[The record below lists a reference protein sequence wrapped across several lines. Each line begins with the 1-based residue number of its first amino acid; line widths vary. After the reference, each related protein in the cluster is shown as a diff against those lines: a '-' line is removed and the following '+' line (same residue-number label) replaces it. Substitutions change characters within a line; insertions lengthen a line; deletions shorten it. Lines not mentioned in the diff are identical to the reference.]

1 MNQKYTE
8 DEKKIWE
15 EMYISGLSSHEISR
29 QLNISKATIYKHL
42 QKCGITRNWSE
53 WQKGKEPWNKGLKG
67 MQVAWNKGING
78 VYQSSKKGKP
88 NPSARVPCSPE
99 RAKNISNSW
108 KKKLEEGWDGF
119 CGYGRLPTLEQRKL
133 PSSLYLVRY
142 IDDEG
147 THFKLG
153 ITVRNLQER
162 LKKHLVSIVDVYGST
177 LGECFDIEQEQ
188 LKYAKENGWRYS
200 SHSTTELIK
209 PEGVPY
215 LLEVFSKLKCSSSS
229 CSSNSSGC
237 SSL

>member
-67 MQVAWNKGING
+67 MQVAWNKGMNG

-229 CSSNSSGC
+229 CSSNYSESS
-237 SSL
+237 SF

>member
-67 MQVAWNKGING
+67 MQVAWNKGMNG

-119 CGYGRLPTLEQRKL
+119 GGYGRLPTLEQRKL

-162 LKKHLVSIVDVYGST
+162 LKKHLVSIVDVYEST

-209 PEGVPY
+209 PEGVTY
-215 LLEVFSKLKCSSSS
+215 LLEVFSKLKY
-229 CSSNSSGC
+229 SN
-237 SSL
+237 

>member
-29 QLNISKATIYKHL
+29 QLNISKTTIYKHL

-78 VYQSSKKGKP
+78 VYQTSKKGKP

-119 CGYGRLPTLEQRKL
+119 GGYGRLPTREQRKL

-162 LKKHLVSIVDVYGST
+162 LKKHLVSIVDVYEST

-209 PEGVPY
+209 PEGVTY
-215 LLEVFSKLKCSSSS
+215 LLEVFSKLKY
-229 CSSNSSGC
+229 
-237 SSL
+237 

>member
-119 CGYGRLPTLEQRKL
+119 GGYGRLPTREQRKL

-162 LKKHLVSIVDVYGST
+162 LKKHLVSIVDVYEST

>member
-1 MNQKYTE
+1 MNKKYSDE
-8 DEKKIWE
+8 DKKLWE
-15 EMYISGLSSHEISR
+15 DMYICGLSSHEIAK
-29 QLNISKATIYKHL
+29 QLNISKSTVYKHL
-42 QKCGITRNWSE
+42 QKCGITRSWSE

-67 MQVAWNKGING
+67 AQVAWNKGLKG
-78 VYQSSKKGKP
+78 VYTSSKKGKP
-88 NPSARVPCSPE
+88 NPSARVPCSPA

-119 CGYGRLPTLEQRKL
+119 GGYGRLPTKEQRSL
-133 PSSLYLVRY
+133 PCFLYLVRY

-162 LKKHLVSIVDVYGST
+162 LKKHLVSIIEVYKST

-188 LKYAKENGWRYS
+188 LKYAKESGWRYS

-209 PEGVPY
+209 PEGIPH
-215 LLEVFSKLKCSSSS
+215 LLEVFAEL
-229 CSSNSSGC
+229 NSRT
-237 SSL
+237 LT

>member
-78 VYQSSKKGKP
+78 VYQTSKKGKP

-119 CGYGRLPTLEQRKL
+119 GGYGRLPTREQRKL

-162 LKKHLVSIVDVYGST
+162 LKKHLVSIVDVYEST

-209 PEGVPY
+209 PEGVTY
-215 LLEVFSKLKCSSSS
+215 LLEVFSKLKY
-229 CSSNSSGC
+229 
-237 SSL
+237 

>member
-8 DEKKIWE
+8 KDKKLWE
-15 EMYISGLSSHEISR
+15 EMYISGLSSHEIAR
-29 QLNISKATIYKHL
+29 QLNIPKPTVYKHL
-42 QKCGITRNWSE
+42 QKCGITRNWSD

-67 MQVAWNKGING
+67 AQVAWNKGMRG
-78 VYQSSKKGKP
+78 VCRSPIKGKP
-88 NPSARVPCSPE
+88 NLSARVPCSPE

-119 CGYGRLPTLEQRKL
+119 GGYGRLPAQEQREL
-133 PSSLYLVRY
+133 PCSLYLVRY

-162 LKKHLVSIVDVYGST
+162 LKKHLISIVDVYKST

-209 PEGVPY
+209 PEGIPH
-215 LLEVFSKLKCSSSS
+215 LLEIFLKLKHSPTH
-229 CSSNSSGC
+229 NP
-237 SSL
+237 L

>member
-67 MQVAWNKGING
+67 MQVAWNKGMNG